1 MRKIIFSKHSIEK
14 LEILK
19 DHNIFVDK
27 EFIINTINNPDL
39 IESGYKGRTIA
50 QKILDGN
57 HVLRVVYEQQKENIK
72 VVTMYPGRRK
82 RYEKDKI

>member
-1 MRKIIFSKHSIEK
+1 VILLNDYIIDI
-14 LEILK
+14 EILK
-19 DHNIFVDK
+19 KHNISVDK
-27 EFIINTINNPDL
+27 EFILNTINNPDL
-39 IESGYKGRTIA
+39 LESGYKGRTIA